1 MCFQYLTRKG
11 TDDFRKVELVSQCTE
26 CGKIKNWASIDIDY
40 SPSSQLFENAIPAIN
55 ELFALQNDLKTAIEN
70 KQDAGEYLVADDLTE
85 LSDAIAAL
93 ESGKATVADLEVLQ
107 ATVDALGDTYAT
119 DDDVSAAIAGVQS
132 AIDNID
138 LSAYAK
144 IADLAPVATTGQYAD
159 LEGKPEI
166 PSIEGLATTDA
177 LNNLQTTLQAAIDE
191 KQAAGDYLVA
201 DSL

>member
-1 MCFQYLTRKG
+1 MLNEKDANKKYITLN
-11 TDDFRKVELVSQCTE
+11 TE
-26 CGKIKNWASIDIDY
+26 AK
-40 SPSSQLFENAIPAIN
+40 LAIPAIN

-138 LSAYAK
+138 L
-144 IADLAPVATTGQYAD
+144 LC
-159 LEGKPEI
+159 
-166 PSIEGLATTDA
+166 
-177 LNNLQTTLQAAIDE
+177 
-191 KQAAGDYLVA
+191 
-201 DSL
+201 